1 MAKTDEAALRQIE
14 SDYEKACNA
23 WVRELARMWGQDYM
37 EGCWIGDEPGGV
49 YDFNGECPLDM
60 QDIIYIVRN
69 GITYDQASDWQEYVS
84 WIAGYEEY
92 GYEVPTLREYVEYLV
107 PLLDQEARQRIDEG
121 RKHMEDLKADFA
133 RLCGEELA
141 KARREFA
148 DSQNMTRNV
157 KD

>member
-1 MAKTDEAALRQIE
+1 MVKTDKAALRQIE

-37 EGCWIGDEPGGV
+37 EGYWIGDEPGGV

-69 GITYDQASDWQEYVS
+69 GINYEQASDWQEYAG
-84 WIAGYEEY
+84 WITEYEEY
-92 GYEVPTLREYVEYLV
+92 GFEVPTLREYVEYLV
-107 PLLDQEARQRIDEG
+107 PLLDGEAQLRIIAKRREIDKMKDELFLICDD
-121 RKHMEDLKADFA
+121 EI
-133 RLCGEELA
+133 A
-141 KARREFA
+141 KARTRLA
-148 DSQNMTRNV
+148 DSQNMTRHV

>member
-37 EGCWIGDEPGGV
+37 EGYWIGDEPGGV

-60 QDIIYIVRN
+60 QDIKYIVRN

-84 WIAGYEEY
+84 WITGYEEY

-121 RKHMEDLKADFA
+121 RKHVEELKAAFA
-133 RLCGEELA
+133 SLCDEELA

-148 DSQNMTRNV
+148 DSRDMPGHV
-157 KD
+157 KG